1 MESNSCITFEVSEKL
16 SQMSVQDSEH
26 RAKTEPS
33 LSVASENYAKAE
45 SSLPVVH
52 EPLAKAEL
60 VVQAPVAPKLER
72 PSTHHQEMDVRGKAI
87 TSVPKR

>member
-1 MESNSCITFEVSEKL
+1 
-16 SQMSVQDSEH
+16 MSVQDSEH

-33 LSVASENYAKAE
+33 LSVASGNYAKAE

-60 VVQAPVAPKLER
+60 VVQAPVAPSLPKLER